1 MSVSMQLQ
9 RSSTEVFAAAA
20 ADPEGVVLPHVAA
33 AVAAAAAAL
42 AAATAAAAVAGVDR
56 DTHYRKSPWAAEESR
71 WAAGCWGRSRR

>member
-42 AAATAAAAVAGVDR
+42 AAATAAAAAGADR
-56 DTHYRKSPWAAEESR
+56 DTHCRKSPWAAEESR
-71 WAAGCWGRSRR
+71 WAAGCAGRSRP